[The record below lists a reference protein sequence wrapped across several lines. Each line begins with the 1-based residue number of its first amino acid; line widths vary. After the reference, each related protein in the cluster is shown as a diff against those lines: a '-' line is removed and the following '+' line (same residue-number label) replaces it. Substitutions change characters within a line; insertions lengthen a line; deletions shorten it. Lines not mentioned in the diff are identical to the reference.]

1 MLYVLKIAYFSK
13 AFTLSKDIER
23 IFFYFSSEVDTLAQ
37 FTTAI
42 NRFTALM
49 MPLKQERML
58 LNDKLFQ
65 IWSPM
70 VSTWCCILII
80 CLSALSVFIQ
90 VQMYSSDLSVLL
102 MVYNSHKLFLIICSL
117 IIIFIPIFKSLY
129 KSKSDNSNSKVD
141 SLSDTNLRKQR
152 AEKQLLYETIFIC
165 FWKGINLVANTI
177 YPKASFSLFY
187 MDLILTIIDCSLFI
201 SNVGGF
207 IVLLFISSAVRK
219 GFKKA
224 FWMEKDGGSVSTV
237 STFTVAKKTRTA
249 K

>member
-1 MLYVLKIAYFSK
+1 MSNENITFDSEDPALNALYTFQYYFPILQGIG
-13 AFTLSKDIER
+13 ALIEL
-23 IFFYFSSEVDTLAQ
+23 IFVFVM

-49 MPLKQERML
+49 MPLKQER
-58 LNDKLFQ
+58 
-65 IWSPM
+65 IWSPI
-70 VSTWCCILII
+70 VNIWCFILIF
-80 CLSALSVFIQ
+80 CLSVLSVFIE
-90 VQMYSSDLSVLL
+90 VQLYSSDLSALFII
-102 MVYNSHKLFLIICSL
+102 YDSHKLFLIICSL
-117 IIIFIPIFKSLY
+117 IIIFIPIFKNLY

-177 YPKASFSLFY
+177 YPKASFPIFY
-187 MDLILTIIDCSLFI
+187 MTLIISIIDCSLFI
-201 SNVGGF
+201 SNVGGLIMLF
-207 IVLLFISSAVRK
+207 FISSVAKK

-237 STFTVAKKTRTA
+237 T
-249 K
+249 